1 MGCILFAKMAVDL
14 FLVTACVLLGSF
26 PILTGG
32 QSNRTVFSPS
42 STSGNS
48 FERFRITFLE
58 ERCVSFDMIFVRART
73 TALAPVTGL
82 YFDLRRSSDWSFI
95 P

>member
-1 MGCILFAKMAVDL
+1 MGCILFANMAVDL

-58 ERCVSFDMIFVRART
+58 GKVREFWHDFCT
-73 TALAPVTGL
+73 CQNQQLLSTGL
-82 YFDLRRSSDWSFI
+82 YFDLI
-95 P
+95 